1 MVKAGLNLSQMVLA
15 GHVVDEASNEIGGN
29 AMSKADN
36 LVLFTAIIAQG
47 SSDCT
52 GGNSGA
58 CNDGAGVRSLHFFV
72 VDLID
77 YNTSKFGPF

>member
-1 MVKAGLNLSQMVLA
+1 MVLG
-15 GHVVDEASNEIGGN
+15 GHVVDEASNELGGI
-29 AMSKADN
+29 AMSKAGN

-72 VDLID
+72 VYLID
-77 YNTSKFGPF
+77 SH